1 MVSGKRPPRVCRR
14 EAVGVWVL
22 FALHL
27 RAWLIG
33 QHQKS
38 PGLNRFG
45 LLRNELF
52 SVVAVTGGRL
62 RTRKPFIHAV
72 VAVFSVVAVKNTT
85 SHMRL

>member
-1 MVSGKRPPRVCRR
+1 MVSGKRKPRVCRR
-14 EAVGVWVL
+14 EAVGTWLL

-27 RAWLIG
+27 PALVIS

-38 PGLNRFG
+38 AGSNRNGLM
-45 LLRNELF
+45 RNELF

-72 VAVFSVVAVKNTT
+72 VAVFSVVAVKYT
-85 SHMRL
+85 SP